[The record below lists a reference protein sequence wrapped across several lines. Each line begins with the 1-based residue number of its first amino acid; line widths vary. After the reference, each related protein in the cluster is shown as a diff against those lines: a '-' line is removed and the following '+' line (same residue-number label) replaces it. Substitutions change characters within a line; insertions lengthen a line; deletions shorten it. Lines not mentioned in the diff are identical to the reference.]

1 MVVIMF
7 FVASDNLNGWYWE
20 AAILEWK
27 WNRATVPGHL
37 FKNVSHPSA
46 SSKGNTVNLSHNI
59 CQLSAT
65 NCIKVDMLCWLQ
77 WIESYCIQLQR
88 QVLWRKQ
95 DIICSRLPRVSKSY
109 VYLCL
114 FLEVF
119 TEIRLYEV
127 KWYLIQCMFL
137 FFWNELISRPPCWWK
152 WVIYKRRMGWRWR
165 GWTLWNV

>member
-7 FVASDNLNGWYWE
+7 FVASDNLNGWYRE
-20 AAILEWK
+20 AAILELK
-27 WNRATVPGHL
+27 WNRAAVPSHL
-37 FKNVSHPSA
+37 FKNVSHPLV

-59 CQLSAT
+59 YQLSAT

-95 DIICSRLPRVSKSY
+95 DIICSRLPGVSKSY

-127 KWYLIQCMFL
+127 NWYLIQWMFL
-137 FFWNELISRPPCWWK
+137 VFFLNELISGPPCWRK
-152 WVIYKRRMGWRWR
+152 
-165 GWTLWNV
+165 L